1 MIKKIKD
8 YNIIYC
14 IMKSIFSN
22 LPNNLIMEIIKINT
36 EQKKDD
42 YWRWRFSSCMYELQY
57 EWNCLE
63 TEYFNED

>member
-1 MIKKIKD
+1 
-8 YNIIYC
+8 
-14 IMKSIFSN
+14 MKSIFSN
-22 LPNNLIMEIIKINT
+22 LPNDLIMKIIKINYDEAM

>member
-1 MIKKIKD
+1 
-8 YNIIYC
+8 
-14 IMKSIFSN
+14 MKSIFSN
-22 LPNNLIMEIIKINT
+22 LPNDLIMKIIKINYDEAM

-57 EWNCLE
+57 ELNCLE

>member
-1 MIKKIKD
+1 
-8 YNIIYC
+8 
-14 IMKSIFSN
+14 MKSIFSN
-22 LPNNLIMEIIKINT
+22 LPNDLIMKIIKINYDEAM

-63 TEYFNED
+63 TEYFNQD